1 MHSHRHAYECVC
13 LRKHFSSLH
22 LESSVG
28 LGCSVPGLGHRGE
41 CDSAGKKLP
50 SHHYALAAH
59 LGRPRSGQ
67 LVGLPACLFV
77 TCLSTCTPLVC
88 LNSCQSVGLPA
99 FLFVTCLS
107 TCTPLVC
114 LNSCQ
119 SVGLP
124 AFLFVTC
131 LSTCTPLERLLF
143 CMFKL
148 AVFCH
153 LVCLPS
159 SCHLSQ
165 HLYTSWKALV
175 LHVSTGSF
183 LSFGLPAFLLSPVS
197 APVHLLKG
205 SCFACLNWQLSVIW
219 SACLPLVTCLITC
232 LSTCTPLILHV

>member
-1 MHSHRHAYECVC
+1 MIFICSRTFMHSHRHAYECVC
-13 LRKHFSSLH
+13 LQNIFSSLH

-107 TCTPLVC
+107 TCTPL
-114 LNSCQ
+114 
-119 SVGLP
+119 
-124 AFLFVTC
+124 
-131 LSTCTPLERLLF
+131 ERLLF
-143 CMFKL
+143 CMFQL
-148 AVFCH
+148 AVVCH

-165 HLYTSWKALV
+165 HLYTS
-175 LHVSTGSF
+175 
-183 LSFGLPAFLLSPVS
+183 
-197 APVHLLKG
+197 
-205 SCFACLNWQLSVIW
+205 
-219 SACLPLVTCLITC
+219 
-232 LSTCTPLILHV
+232 